1 MKNDPVNSPKH
12 YTNSP
17 SGVELVDV
25 IAHLNYCRSNAIKY
39 IFRAGCKD
47 PAKEMEDLKKAQWCI
62 NKEISMLEQ
71 GRILKQP

>member
-1 MKNDPVNSPKH
+1 MNDPVNSPSH

-39 IFRAGCKD
+39 IFRAGFKD

-62 NKEISMLEQ
+62 NKEIAMLEQ